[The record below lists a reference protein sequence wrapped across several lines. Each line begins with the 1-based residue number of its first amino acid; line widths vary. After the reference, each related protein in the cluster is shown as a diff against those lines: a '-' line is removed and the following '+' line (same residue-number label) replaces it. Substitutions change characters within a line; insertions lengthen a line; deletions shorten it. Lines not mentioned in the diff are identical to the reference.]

1 MGVQSILFTSTNRMP
16 TAGLLPW
23 CALGDGKIFITYW
36 WLSNSFSLRVAS
48 GALTVIGLFGTS
60 PEVGTLG
67 DIITIVE
74 WLSVYILYLSIGLT
88 EVYL

>member
-1 MGVQSILFTSTNRMP
+1 M
-16 TAGLLPW
+16 
-23 CALGDGKIFITYW
+23 
-36 WLSNSFSLRVAS
+36 AS

-88 EVYL
+88 KVYL